1 MILSR
6 DLFQNDHLT
15 YRFDSPRCIAM
26 QAAYA
31 KNSKPR
37 MIPMSLLVREVL
49 QRLPKTS
56 EWVFTKA
63 NGTRILPFGD
73 FSSPR
78 TIIGLPVGSSEVW
91 RGDGA
96 AERAGL

>member
-1 MILSR
+1 
-6 DLFQNDHLT
+6 
-15 YRFDSPRCIAM
+15 
-26 QAAYA
+26 
-31 KNSKPR
+31 
-37 MIPMSLLVREVL
+37 MSLLVREVL
-49 QRLPKTS
+49 QRLPKTI

-63 NGTRILPFGD
+63 NGTRILPSGD

-96 AERAGL
+96 AERAGLENRRWGNPSASSNLAPSATYQ